1 MINEIIIVVI
11 SSLCLSAILAVALA
25 LILSAICLILK
36 KDIAKIVDTKRRGF
50 VAYIFCLLL
59 AVSYITM
66 KRYWGTNTIG
76 SFFSRE
82 EFETQYYVQLFPE
95 GSESKNYLVPADLI
109 VKGNEI
115 GIKRV
120 YWPNGGYTDFGNYDN
135 YDCEEFYMEGHVT
148 LKDNQGREWEVVLTK
163 AKVKK

>member
-95 GSESKNYLVPADLI
+95 GSESKNYLVPADLWFRDGGL
-109 VKGNEI
+109 VL
-115 GIKRV
+115 IKV
-120 YWPNGGYTDFGNYDN
+120 YWPDGGFTTFYNNGDADA
-135 YDCEEFYMEGHVT
+135 EEFYEFGQDTMFDDE
-148 LKDNQGREWEVVLTK
+148 GREWLIVLTD
-163 AKVKK
+163 KKIE